1 MTHLPSSPA
10 FGDAA
15 WALACGGL
23 LAFALERPWIAAAVV
38 ACHLLPP
45 WFAAALHAWRLDA
58 DITLTLD
65 PSAPEPGPAARAFHA
80 AAAQAGASGRPV
92 TLRLLPLCDARGE
105 AVPIRLELTR
115 AHEAI
120 CRVGTRSG
128 RPFPAEAWLPR
139 HPLPLTVG
147 HAPVLLRFRVE
158 PDRRLATCLVSPLG
172 QRTRLLAHAA
182 LCAAA
187 LPSPGPLTL
196 AAAAAGLLA
205 AARPVAGDQSDT
217 RLRLWKK
224 ETPRCR
230 TAQSRSPPAS
240 TRENEDQ

>member
-1 MTHLPSSPA
+1 MAHPPSSRA

-65 PSAPEPGPAARAFHA
+65 PSAPDPSLAARAFHA
-80 AAAQAGASGRPV
+80 AAVQAGASGRPV
-92 TLRLLPLCDARGE
+92 TLCLLPLYDAHGE
-105 AVPIRLELTR
+105 AVPIHLELTR
-115 AHEAI
+115 GHAAL
-120 CRVGTRSG
+120 CRVGSRSG
-128 RPFPAEAWLPR
+128 RPFPAEAWLPL

-147 HAPVLLRFRVE
+147 HAPVLLRFHVE
-158 PDRRLATCLVSPLG
+158 PDRRLATRPVASLD
-172 QRTRLLAHAA
+172 QRTRLLVHAA
-182 LCAAA
+182 LCVAA
-187 LPSPGPLTL
+187 LPCPGPLTL

-205 AARPVAGDQSDT
+205 AARPVAG
-217 RLRLWKK
+217 
-224 ETPRCR
+224 E
-230 TAQSRSPPAS
+230 
-240 TRENEDQ
+240 